1 MGSLVGATISSP
13 NSKDKNL
20 SFCATFLTRH
30 SFCKMKKESHF
41 NHRSAEQKCW
51 QFLVLSLL
59 LNTATNALPIT
70 TTTPQPPP
78 VPFKYSYEAGRA
90 ANGKPAR
97 YVEQE
102 GDGTGKVRGSYT
114 YLDPNWTWQTIKYVA
129 DPDGGFRIMEGSTL
143 GLLPKDTAAVQ
154 KAKAEHDALFQMIA
168 QRNSVPPAVPVLKE
182 TKAVQNQRRQHAALF
197 QKIAEEHRL
206 LAEEHKRLERAE
218 IVANQ

>member
-1 MGSLVGATISSP
+1 M
-13 NSKDKNL
+13 
-20 SFCATFLTRH
+20 
-30 SFCKMKKESHF
+30 
-41 NHRSAEQKCW
+41 Q
-51 QFLVLSLL
+51 
-59 LNTATNALPIT
+59 
-70 TTTPQPPP
+70 
-78 VPFKYSYEAGRA
+78 
-90 ANGKPAR
+90 
-97 YVEQE
+97 
-102 GDGTGKVRGSYT
+102 
-114 YLDPNWTWQTIKYVA
+114 IKYVA

-218 IVANQ
+218 IVANQRLHNY